1 MRSGSK
7 QYKVRVGDKI
17 ILDKL
22 QAPSDGKNFTFNQVL
37 LLVNDGRITLGKP
50 TIKGA
55 KVLAKLIENK
65 KGEKIR
71 VRKYKAKVRYRRGM
85 GFRPQLSLIQI
96 EKIDTESG
104 KNVHNSEKTTKTA
117 PKRSKK

>member
-1 MRSGSK
+1 MQYAVMRSGSK

-71 VRKYKAKVRYRRGM
+71 GRKYKT
-85 GFRPQLSLIQI
+85 
-96 EKIDTESG
+96 KIKYK
-104 KNVHNSEKTTKTA
+104 KNI
-117 PKRSKK
+117 